1 MITVSKNHLVQ
12 RAQCGETIAFVE
24 IYEQHHATIYSY
36 IYFRT
41 GNTAVAEDLC
51 AEVFVRVVDKIHTF
65 QDQGK
70 PILSWLYTIA
80 HNLIIDYRRTHG
92 NEPQAEL
99 SEEDFNGNGTDNH
112 PLFEVE
118 SRLDQ
123 ACLIKAMNQLTE
135 EQRKVVFL
143 KFIEGRS
150 NMEIA
155 DIMDKTEGAVKS
167 LQHRALSTLKSLI
180 ETEVNYGKPVI

>member
-1 MITVSKNHLVQ
+1 
-12 RAQCGETIAFVE
+12 
-24 IYEQHHATIYSY
+24 
-36 IYFRT
+36 
-41 GNTAVAEDLC
+41 
-51 AEVFVRVVDKIHTF
+51 
-65 QDQGK
+65 
-70 PILSWLYTIA
+70 
-80 HNLIIDYRRTHG
+80 
-92 NEPQAEL
+92 
-99 SEEDFNGNGTDNH
+99 
-112 PLFEVE
+112 
-118 SRLDQ
+118 
-123 ACLIKAMNQLTE
+123 MNQLTE